1 MSVKDI
7 LQDVYAEIH
16 PHIGDGKVADYIPA
30 LARIDPRKFG
40 MAVITVD
47 GEIFTVGDADEPFSI
62 QSVSK
67 VFTLTQALGRI
78 GAGVWSRVGRE
89 PSGTPFNSIIQLE
102 HEHGI
107 PRNPFINAGAIVVAD
122 ILLAGHQ
129 PRETLGEILQF
140 VRYLAND
147 ETVYIDDDVARS
159 EQATGFRN
167 AALANYMRAFGNIH
181 NPVDK
186 TLGVYYHQCSI
197 AMTCLQLARSGLFLA
212 NGGRDPLSDQ
222 TVVARDRARRINA
235 LMMTCGH
242 YDASGDFAFK
252 VGLPGKSGVGGG
264 ILAIAPGKAA
274 VSVWSPGLNAN
285 GNSAAGTRA
294 LEMFA
299 KKTGWSVFG

>member
-78 GAGVWSRVGRE
+78 GSGVWSRVGRE